1 MHINLYIDSMNTLIE
16 IYNKLRKLRDS
27 GVKMK
32 DIAEETD
39 MTSSVL
45 SSLYSTVLPA
55 YVSAVSSGTD
65 EEQALDAA
73 LLLVNNVS
81 KKKLMGTVESFYEKL
96 SKIEPRFLSQNNNE
110 RPFLDDIEKE
120 AIKYVS
126 NVSNYS
132 GLYIAYS
139 RSSYKDGLKIEPYLI
154 CPIEEG
160 EMMPK
165 VYCINAA
172 GQMYSGVGIFSSQ
185 QIGYL
190 LFNEQ
195 KRLQMGLKTIF
206 LQLPMFEQPSSIRG
220 LYLTHDYN
228 RNPIARRIIFMK
240 EPETVSISDFQEM
253 RTRMVSKEELTETEK
268 RYYDYTCQAT
278 DYVRS
283 FMINSP
289 DGNLNDLIVEKKI
302 LGIMDDEKEI

>member
-1 MHINLYIDSMNTLIE
+1 MNILIE
-16 IYNKLRKLRDS
+16 VYNKLRKLRDC

-55 YVSAVSSGTD
+55 YVSALSSGTS
-65 EEQALDAA
+65 EEESLDSA

-81 KKKLMGTVESFYEKL
+81 KKKLMGTIEPFYEKL
-96 SKIEPRFLSQNNNE
+96 SRIEPRFLSQASNE

-120 AIKYVS
+120 AIKYVG

-132 GLYIAYS
+132 GLYTAYS
-139 RSSYKDGLKIEPYLI
+139 RSSFKDGLKIESYLV

-165 VYCINAA
+165 VYCINAN
-172 GQMYSGVGIFSSQ
+172 GEMYSGVGIFTSQ

-195 KRLQMGLKTIF
+195 KRLQMGLKVVF
-206 LQLPMFEQPSSIRG
+206 LQLPMFDRPSSIRG

-228 RNPIARRIIFMK
+228 RNPIARRIIFVK
-240 EPETVSISDFQEM
+240 EPQEVSVSQFQEM
-253 RTRMVSKEELTETEK
+253 KIRMVSKEELTETEK
-268 RYYDYTCQAT
+268 RYYDYTCQET
-278 DYVRS
+278 DFVRS
-283 FMINSP
+283 FMISSP
-289 DGNLNDLIVEKKI
+289 DGNLGDLVLEKKVLNVI
-302 LGIMDDEKEI
+302 NESI

>member
-1 MHINLYIDSMNTLIE
+1 MNILIE
-16 IYNKLRKLRDS
+16 VYDKLRKLRDR

-55 YVSAVSSGTD
+55 YVSALSSGTS
-65 EEQALDAA
+65 EEESLDSA

-81 KKKLMGTVESFYEKL
+81 KKKLLGTIEPFYEKL
-96 SKIEPRFLSQNNNE
+96 SKIEPRFLSQTSNE

-120 AIKYVS
+120 AIKYIG

-132 GLYIAYS
+132 GLYTAYS
-139 RSSYKDGLKIEPYLI
+139 RSSFKDGLKIESYLV

-165 VYCINAA
+165 VYCINAN
-172 GQMYSGVGIFSSQ
+172 GEMYSGVGIFTSQ

-195 KRLQMGLKTIF
+195 KRLQMGLKVVF
-206 LQLPMFEQPSSIRG
+206 LQLPMFDRPSSVRG

-228 RNPIARRIIFMK
+228 RNPIARRIIFVK
-240 EPETVSISDFQEM
+240 EPQDVSLSQFQEM
-253 RTRMVSKEELTETEK
+253 KIRMVSKEDLSETEK
-268 RYYDYTCQAT
+268 QYYDYTCQET
-278 DYVRS
+278 DFVRS
-283 FMINSP
+283 FMISSP
-289 DGNLNDLIVEKKI
+289 DGNLGDLVLEKKVLNVI
-302 LGIMDDEKEI
+302 NESI

>member
-1 MHINLYIDSMNTLIE
+1 MKVDSMNTLIE
-16 IYNKLRKLRDS
+16 VYNKLRRLRDS

-55 YVSAVSSGTD
+55 YVSSVSAGTN
-65 EEQALDAA
+65 EEQALDDA

-81 KKKLMGTVESFYEKL
+81 KKKLMGTLELFYEKL
-96 SKIEPRFLSQNNNE
+96 SKIEPRFLLQTGNE

-120 AIKYVS
+120 AIKYVG
-126 NVSNYS
+126 NVGNYS
-132 GLYIAYS
+132 GLYTAYS
-139 RSSYKDGLKIEPYLI
+139 RSSYKDGLKIEPYLV

-165 VYCINAA
+165 VYCINAS
-172 GQMYSGVGIFSSQ
+172 GQVYSGVGIFSSQ

-195 KRLQMGLKTIF
+195 KRLQMGLKTVF
-206 LQLPMFEQPSSIRG
+206 LQLPMFEHPSSIRG

-228 RNPIARRIIFMK
+228 RNPIARRIIFVK
-240 EPETVSISDFQEM
+240 EPQEVSVDQFREM
-253 RTRMVSKEELTETEK
+253 QTRMVSKAELTETEK
-268 RYYDYTCQAT
+268 RYYDYTCQET
-278 DYVRS
+278 DFVRS
-283 FMINSP
+283 FMISSP
-289 DGNLNDLIVEKKI
+289 EGSLDDLIVEKKI
-302 LGIMDDEKEI
+302 LDVMSETN

>member
-1 MHINLYIDSMNTLIE
+1 MDILIE
-16 IYNKLRKLRDS
+16 IYNSLRKLRDC

-32 DIAEETD
+32 DIAEETN

-55 YVSAVSSGTD
+55 YISAISSGTA
-65 EEQALDAA
+65 EEEALDSS

-81 KKKLMGTVESFYEKL
+81 KKKLMGTLAPFYEKL
-96 SKIEPRFLSQNNNE
+96 SKIEPRFILSTSNE

-120 AIKYVS
+120 AVKYVG

-132 GLYIAYS
+132 GVYIAYS
-139 RSSYKDGLKIEPYLI
+139 RSSYIDGLKIEPYMI

-160 EMMPK
+160 DMMPK
-165 VYCINAA
+165 VYCINAN

-195 KRLQMGLKTIF
+195 RSLQMGLKTIF
-206 LQLPMFEQPSSIRG
+206 LQLPMFEHPSSIRG

-240 EPETVSISDFQEM
+240 DKQEISISQFQEM
-253 RTRMVSKEELTETEK
+253 NIRIVPKEDLTETEK
-268 RYYDYTCQAT
+268 LYYDYTCQDN
-278 DYVRS
+278 DYIRS
-283 FMINSP
+283 FMISSP
-289 DGNLNDLIVEKKI
+289 NENLDDLVIEKKI
-302 LGIMDDEKEI
+302 LGIISSS